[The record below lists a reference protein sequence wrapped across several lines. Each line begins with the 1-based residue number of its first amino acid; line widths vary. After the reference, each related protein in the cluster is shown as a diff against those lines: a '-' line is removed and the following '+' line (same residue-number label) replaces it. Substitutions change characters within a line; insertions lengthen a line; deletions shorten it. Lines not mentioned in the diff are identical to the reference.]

1 MVLSSQP
8 SRIFSVTGRLVPL
21 TAASIRRA
29 ARSFRPL
36 TGVRSPLTNAQNVT
50 GDVTVAQAQLTA
62 YVEERKVVAQERA
75 EQHLSPWTAWMIP
88 TAFGFCM
95 IHFGAIVLD
104 STFRFNWQVAK
115 LPVPYDAME
124 WSIVMAVIGV
134 AGIAPTVRRIFGK

>member
-1 MVLSSQP
+1 MPFPSLIGGFLVKLLGSGIVAPVLAYLSK
-8 SRIFSVTGRLVPL
+8 
-21 TAASIRRA
+21 
-29 ARSFRPL
+29 RSDN
-36 TGVRSPLTNAQNVT
+36 GVLTNGQNVT

-62 YVEERKVVAQERA
+62 YVEERKVIAQERA

-88 TAFGFCM
+88 TAFGLCM

-115 LPVPYDAME
+115 LPAPYDAME

-134 AGIAPTVRRIFGK
+134 AGIAPTFRRIFGK

>member
-1 MVLSSQP
+1 MPFLSLIGGFLVKLLGSGIVAPVLAYLTKRSDNGV
-8 SRIFSVTGRLVPL
+8 VTNG
-21 TAASIRRA
+21 
-29 ARSFRPL
+29 
-36 TGVRSPLTNAQNVT
+36 QNVA

-62 YVEERKVVAQERA
+62 YVEERKVIAQERA

-88 TAFGFCM
+88 TAFGLCM

-115 LPVPYDAME
+115 LPAPYDAME

>member
-1 MVLSSQP
+1 MPFLTLIGGFLVKLLGSGIVAPVLAYLSKRSDNGV
-8 SRIFSVTGRLVPL
+8 VTNG
-21 TAASIRRA
+21 
-29 ARSFRPL
+29 
-36 TGVRSPLTNAQNVT
+36 QNVT

-88 TAFGFCM
+88 TAFGLCM
-95 IHFGAIVLD
+95 VHFGAIVLD

-115 LPVPYDAME
+115 LPAPYDAME

-134 AGIAPTVRRIFGK
+134 AGIAPTVRRIFGR

>member
-1 MVLSSQP
+1 MGAIFAMAGSLLVKLFGSGIVQAVLAY
-8 SRIFSVTGRLVPL
+8 LNK
-21 TAASIRRA
+21 
-29 ARSFRPL
+29 RSDN
-36 TGVRSPLTNAQNVT
+36 GVLTNAQNVT

-115 LPVPYDAME
+115 LPAPYDAME
-124 WSIVMAVIGV
+124 NAIVLSVIGV

>member
-1 MVLSSQP
+1 MPFLSLIGGFLVKLLGSGIVAPVLAY
-8 SRIFSVTGRLVPL
+8 L
-21 TAASIRRA
+21 TK
-29 ARSFRPL
+29 RSDN
-36 TGVRSPLTNAQNVT
+36 GVLTNAQNVT

-62 YVEERKVVAQERA
+62 YVEERKVIAQERA

-88 TAFGFCM
+88 TAFGLCM

-115 LPVPYDAME
+115 LPTPYDAME

-134 AGIAPTVRRIFGK
+134 AGIAPTFRRIFAR

>member
-1 MVLSSQP
+1 MPFLSLIGGFLVKLLGSGIVAPVLAYLSK
-8 SRIFSVTGRLVPL
+8 
-21 TAASIRRA
+21 
-29 ARSFRPL
+29 RSDN
-36 TGVRSPLTNAQNVT
+36 GVLTNAQNVT

>member
-1 MVLSSQP
+1 MGAVLAMAGSL
-8 SRIFSVTGRLVPL
+8 LVKL
-21 TAASIRRA
+21 FGSGIVQAVLAYLNK
-29 ARSFRPL
+29 RSDN
-36 TGVRSPLTNAQNVT
+36 GVLTNAQNVT

-115 LPVPYDAME
+115 LPAPYDAME

>member
-1 MVLSSQP
+1 MGAIFAMAGSLLVKLFGSGIVQAVLAYLNKRSDNGV
-8 SRIFSVTGRLVPL
+8 VTNG
-21 TAASIRRA
+21 
-29 ARSFRPL
+29 
-36 TGVRSPLTNAQNVT
+36 QNVT

-115 LPVPYDAME
+115 LPAPYDAME
-124 WSIVMAVIGV
+124 NAIVLSVIGV

>member
-1 MVLSSQP
+1 MPLLSLIGGFLVKLLGSGILAPVLAY
-8 SRIFSVTGRLVPL
+8 L
-21 TAASIRRA
+21 TK
-29 ARSFRPL
+29 RSDN
-36 TGVRSPLTNAQNVT
+36 GVLTNAQNVT

-62 YVEERKVVAQERA
+62 YVEERKVIAQERA

-88 TAFGFCM
+88 TAFGLCM

-115 LPVPYDAME
+115 LPAPYDAME

-134 AGIAPTVRRIFGK
+134 AGIAPTVRRIFAR